1 MAYYDDSKIFQAS
14 QATQIG
20 KEYEDVELTCEAF
33 AIPAPTKVG
42 WSVSGKEGLGLNWK
56 IF

>member
-1 MAYYDDSKIFQAS
+1 MAYYDDSNIFQAS

-42 WSVSGKEGLGLNWK
+42 WSVSGKEGLGLNWT